1 MSLPFKISQTHL
13 DLQDKHI
20 DFDSLTETVSET
32 PFKLKLMASQTY
44 EKERNVQMDIT
55 VEIDKDLEVI
65 LRRNYHIIDLLSD
78 IGGVQAIV
86 FSLIA
91 FILSIFNYQHFDTHM
106 ASQLFKVQKQGLD
119 KYSGDFELFSPT
131 FAGNTKEFFVD
142 LCCRRCAK
150 KGIFRK
156 SKQ

>member
-1 MSLPFKISQTHL
+1 
-13 DLQDKHI
+13 
-20 DFDSLTETVSET
+20 
-32 PFKLKLMASQTY
+32 MASQTY

-86 FSLIA
+86 FFLIA

-106 ASQLFKVQKQGLD
+106 ASQLFKMQKQGLG

-142 LCCRRCAK
+142 LCCRCCAK